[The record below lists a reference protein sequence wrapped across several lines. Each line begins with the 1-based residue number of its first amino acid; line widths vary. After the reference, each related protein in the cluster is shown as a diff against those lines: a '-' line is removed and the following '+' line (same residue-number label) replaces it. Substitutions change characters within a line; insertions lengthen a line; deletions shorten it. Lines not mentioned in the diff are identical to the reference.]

1 MRKTFL
7 GITVLLLAA
16 CFATVPALAMP
27 SYNDVLLVV
36 NAQSA
41 ESQAIGAYF
50 KTARNI
56 PDANVCTISVAA
68 GVDGARMSVTER
80 NTAVS
85 TIKNHLIK
93 NALTDK
99 INYIVLTRGIPYWAY
114 TGVPPAD
121 YQDPDFKNYQLFDL
135 YLMYALSDASIDP
148 KLDNVFY
155 NNPYYY
161 YNNTLS
167 QKTTLYAD
175 STSSPP
181 YIDIVNDGSLVINIG
196 DMITITGGMTAS
208 KIIAAID
215 NYPGYSRITFDSK
228 ATYALFFVKNAK
240 ITIAGQN
247 APKLTKKF
255 TKTRFGYYIVS
266 RMDGLGTITIKSM
279 IDNTGAPAYESY
291 KKPVDG
297 KMKLL
302 TITPYFDRST
312 SDEINSRG
320 NIKVVSPN
328 PQPLDTWDPESRKTT
343 LGSADIAFNEQV
355 KVPFEDVAKDTM
367 FCFLN
372 NVGSGYYSNM
382 DFMRGYPFIYRGA
395 TFLPGSIMTVY
406 RSYPAQN
413 MSHGSTGGPRKINL
427 STKVQ
432 TVYAKLDASDMK
444 FRDMGCAAYD
454 LTNKQLWCG
463 TGTSQLDISFNL
475 SAIASDDVQRTAMLN
490 YGGGIAIYDKDGN
503 ILQYLNA
510 NDSGSPLKNNRVV
523 KMVYDKNSKYM
534 WVAHYKG
541 IQYYDLIAKTWN
553 DIPEL
558 QCSYA
563 AACDIY
569 PDPFDSDKVY
579 FSFYHDSSLSTNA
592 KVSSQLPGAK
602 TKIFEYSKKLKN
614 VTAYEIDASSKGLN
628 YPRLAKTS
636 ANTLWVG
643 AGSLLY
649 RYDLAAKSVLEK
661 IDLNTLVPEKL
672 TLPDK
677 ATSAALEPVRH
688 VISPSAGVVF
698 AVAGC
703 NIKYSVDMD
712 SALADSQYQRK
723 NYVVHVTENTPSST
737 VELINTAA
745 MNKIDTTFMPD
756 VKDIAADPN
765 SNGKTLY
772 MLLAS
777 DVYNSQS
784 ILRSADGAGKVWTAF
799 STDYGT
805 LNQGTGITLDA
816 SGNMYVVRAYDMSQN
831 IAADFQAFGVCA
843 WGGGMTHDGMN
854 YYPGQKLLSTSAA
867 GKPYATDINSWN
879 YDNDGDSGSALRGHS
894 QTEPMMLMMLDG
906 FYTGEARFAVFL
918 GYPFTGGGGHIGHML
933 TFEPKCA
940 PFAPRVNEPL
950 IPANPQVKD
959 KQIIEIPIISPG
971 LPWHMNDWIMS
982 TFNKDTVQI
991 TDETGTVF
999 TPAKY
1004 EFIKPSGPDPDDKD
1018 TGKKYITGTG
1028 KLVITGNYTGV
1039 LYKVKLICGING
1051 LKNIKGASLTNTR
1064 PNEFKDEITLNFGN
1078 GMDISKGVYISPDEI
1093 SGPVKMPQNN
1103 SKVDLVVSSIA
1114 LSPAPP
1120 VAGKPLTVKF
1130 QIKNIG
1136 TVKTSTGTITAGVY
1150 WNNILIGSVTHGDLA
1165 AGASTA
1171 VLSVT
1176 LNAQYVTAG
1185 NKNTV
1190 MAVADSTNIV
1200 IEMRETNNTNSA
1212 TFLIDNRPDLKVTA
1226 ITLSSTKPGK
1236 TTVNFKIANTGF
1248 GPTAAGT
1255 GTQTASVYVNN
1266 NLAGTVNYNDLAKG
1280 AVVSL
1285 QLANVTVTAG
1295 TCKVKVVADSA
1306 GIVPEVSKTNNS
1318 LEKPFSI
1325 K

>member
-1 MRKTFL
+1 M
-7 GITVLLLAA
+7 TVLLTFACLAA
-16 CFATVPALAMP
+16 TSALAMP

-36 NAQSA
+36 NAQSP
-41 ESQAIGAYF
+41 ESQHIGAYF
-50 KTARNI
+50 KAARNI
-56 PDANVCTISVAA
+56 PDANVCTISVSAA
-68 GVDGARMSVTER
+68 LGTGGRMGNAEKW
-80 NTAVS
+80 AALS
-85 TIKNHLIK
+85 TIKNHLTK
-93 NALTDK
+93 NGLTDK
-99 INYIVLTRGIPYWAY
+99 INYIVLTHGIPKYAY
-114 TGVPPAD
+114 TGKKGPN
-121 YQDPDFKNYQLFDL
+121 YNGDPIDLYHLFDVFLMYQLSESAADSKFPN
-135 YLMYALSDASIDP
+135 IFT
-148 KLDNVFY
+148 DNK
-155 NNPYYY
+155 YYY
-161 YNNTLS
+161 YNNVPAMQLCADAPGGQDYVDLKNAESVGIGDTLS
-167 QKTTLYAD
+167 FFIKDNPNINQGQVVSVEPMSSYYHVKFLPPLWKDFTAAD
-175 STSSPP
+175 SYVKSSS
-181 YIDIVNDGSLVINIG
+181 G
-196 DMITITGGMTAS
+196 TG
-208 KIIAAID
+208 
-215 NYPGYSRITFDSK
+215 
-228 ATYALFFVKNAK
+228 
-240 ITIAGQN
+240 
-247 APKLTKKF
+247 KKF
-255 TKTRFGYYIVS
+255 SKTKFGYYVVG
-266 RMDGLGTITIKSM
+266 RLDGLGTATIKSM
-279 IDNTGAPAYESY
+279 IDNTGFPACESY
-291 KKPVDG
+291 KKQANG
-297 KMKLL
+297 KIKLL
-302 TITPYFDRST
+302 TFKPAYNNIVIS
-312 SDEINSRG
+312 EIKKRG
-320 NIKVVSPN
+320 NIEVTSPVAIPPDVWNPVTRTITLVDVTGDNKVTI
-328 PQPLDTWDPESRKTT
+328 DTTFD
-343 LGSADIAFNEQV
+343 
-355 KVPFEDVAKDTM
+355 KVGKDAM
-367 FCFLN
+367 FCYLDDVSGGTGGF
-372 NVGSGYYSNM
+372 VGWPTENDYYADG
-382 DFMRGYPFIYRGA
+382 DFVQDYPFIYRGA
-395 TFLPGSIMTVY
+395 TFLPGSIMMIY
-406 RSYPAQN
+406 RSNPAAYD
-413 MSHGSTGGPRKINL
+413 SHGGTGGVYKMNV
-427 STKVQ
+427 STK
-432 TVYAKLDASDMK
+432 AKTSYVKIDASDMK
-444 FRDMGCAAYD
+444 FRHTTCVEYD
-454 LTNKQLWCG
+454 PVNNQLWVG
-463 TGTSQLDISFNL
+463 TGKNQLDVAMNFDQRCT
-475 SAIASDDVQRTAMLN
+475 DDAHRETMRN
-490 YGGGIAIYDKDGN
+490 DGGGIVIYDTAGN
-503 ILQYLNA
+503 ILKWINA
-510 NDSGSPLKNNRVV
+510 NDLGSPLKNNRVT
-523 KMVYDKNSKYM
+523 KLVYDNRDSNAPCM
-534 WVAHYKG
+534 WVVHDKG
-541 IQYYDLIAKTWN
+541 IQYYDCKSKTWY

-558 QCSYA
+558 QNDYA
-563 AACDIY
+563 AASGLYLDQ
-569 PDPFDSDKVY
+569 FGSDKVY
-579 FSFYHDSSLSTNA
+579 FAFYYNGASANTK
-592 KVSSQLPGAK
+592 KVSSQITGAD
-602 TKIFEYSKKLKN
+602 TSIFEYSKSAKK
-614 VTAYEIDASSKGLN
+614 VTSYVIDSVNNKGLAPRMGKTSVDTIWVSKGN
-628 YPRLAKTS
+628 
-636 ANTLWVG
+636 V
-643 AGSLLY
+643 LY
-649 RYDLAAKSVLEK
+649 RYDLNGKTVVEMIDMNNVIPEKATPPANLNAPVTIDAIRNVIAIPAAKTV
-661 IDLNTLVPEKL
+661 I
-672 TLPDK
+672 
-677 ATSAALEPVRH
+677 ATV
-688 VISPSAGVVF
+688 
-698 AVAGC
+698 GC
-703 NIKYSVDMD
+703 NIVYKTDLIPGTP
-712 SALADSQYQRK
+712 SACQKK
-723 NYVVHVTENTPSST
+723 NYIVRITENILST
-737 VELINTAA
+737 VEVINISE
-745 MNKIDTTFMPD
+745 MNSVDGKKVPD
-756 VKDIAADPN
+756 FKVMDVVADPAT
-765 SNGKTLY
+765 SGKTVY
-772 MLLAS
+772 MALSNPGTVIRSTDGSGKSWSIFSS
-777 DVYNSQS
+777 DY
-784 ILRSADGAGKVWTAF
+784 TAF
-799 STDYGT
+799 NYV
-805 LNQGTGITLDA
+805 NGISLDGK
-816 SGNMYVVRAYDMSQN
+816 GNIYSARGYFVGQN
-831 IAADFQAFGVCA
+831 IAADFQAFGLCA
-843 WGGGMTHDGMN
+843 HGGGMVHDGMD
-854 YYPGQKLLSTSAA
+854 
-867 GKPYATDINSWN
+867 YATTGSDATYLGAYTANTDSWN
-879 YDNDGDSGSALRGHS
+879 VRSGNGRGVS
-894 QTEPMMLMMLDG
+894 QVEPMMFMLLDG
-906 FYTGEARFAVFL
+906 FYTGEARL
-918 GYPFTGGGGHIGHML
+918 GVHKCYPTTGGGGHVGHM
-933 TFEPKCA
+933 TVFEPKCA